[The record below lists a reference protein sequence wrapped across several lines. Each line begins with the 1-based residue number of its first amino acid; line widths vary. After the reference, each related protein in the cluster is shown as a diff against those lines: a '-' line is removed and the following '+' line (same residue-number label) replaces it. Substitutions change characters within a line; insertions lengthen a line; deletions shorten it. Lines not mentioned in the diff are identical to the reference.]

1 METQVLV
8 VGAGPYGV
16 GIAQALWERG
26 LGVVVVG
33 KPFELWY
40 RHTLDAM
47 DLRSDLNASEIYSR
61 DGRYR
66 LADFAR
72 AHGEAPLPA
81 RLPVAVYRRYLRWVE
96 GRLPFTL
103 EATRVETL
111 ERIDDHFVAE
121 LDDGRRIT
129 ASAVVVATGLGGHQ
143 HFPEA
148 LADLPRERMAH
159 SWDTEAIQKIEGSR
173 VLVVGGGQ
181 SAAESVDCLRR
192 RSNRVTWALRHS
204 PEFFSEPL
212 RLPTPLFKLVLR
224 CSALLYRLP
233 GPLLTLV
240 SRMIFKTT
248 ITPTMRPAWDDP
260 EVVKELAAAEELGL
274 EPTADGAIRSRRL
287 HRAFDHVVAATGFR
301 FSLAGLPFL
310 APGVA
315 RGLELGEGFPPLDRS
330 FQTRV
335 PNLFLA
341 GGIAEG
347 TFGPAQRFIMGS
359 WPAAHQIAEALE
371 ARLGGHSSNPARPA
385 PEVSLNTG

>member
-26 LGVVVVG
+26 LEVVVVG

-40 RHTLDAM
+40 HHTLDAM

-66 LADFAR
+66 LADFAET
-72 AHGEAPLPA
+72 HGEAPLPA
-81 RLPVAVYRRYLRWVE
+81 RLPVAIYRRYLRWVE
-96 GRLPFTL
+96 GRLPFSL
-103 EATRVETL
+103 ETTRVKTL
-111 ERIDDHFVAE
+111 ERIEGRFVAD
-121 LDDGRRIT
+121 LDDGRQIT
-129 ASAVVVATGLGGHQ
+129 AAAAVVATGLGGHQ
-143 HFPEA
+143 HVPEA
-148 LADLPRERMAH
+148 LAELPRERRAH
-159 SWDTEAIQKIEGSR
+159 SWDTEAIQEIEGSR

-192 RSNRVTWALRHS
+192 RSNEVTWTLRHP

-224 CSALLYRLP
+224 GSALLYRLP
-233 GPLLTLV
+233 GPLLTVV

-260 EVVKELAAAEELGL
+260 GVEKELAAAEDLGL
-274 EPTADGAIRSRRL
+274 EVATDGTVYSRRL
-287 HRAFDHVVAATGFR
+287 DRSFDHVVSATGFR

-310 APGVA
+310 GPEVA
-315 RGLELGEGFPPLDRS
+315 SRLELGEGFPPLDRS

-335 PNLFLA
+335 PDLFLA

-359 WPAAHQIAEALE
+359 WPAAYQIANALE
-371 ARLGGHSSNPARPA
+371 ARLGGHSSNPAPVT
-385 PEVSLNTG
+385 PEVSLNAG